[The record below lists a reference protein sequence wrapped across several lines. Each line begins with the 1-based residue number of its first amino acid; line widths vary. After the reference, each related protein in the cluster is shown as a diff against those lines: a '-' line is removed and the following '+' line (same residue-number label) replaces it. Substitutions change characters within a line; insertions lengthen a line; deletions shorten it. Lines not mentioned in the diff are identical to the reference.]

1 PADQRADRV
10 AGGRVP
16 GERRVHLAR
25 AAREREVRRLRR
37 RAHRELAQPAP
48 CRRELHHHLR
58 RAPGPGA
65 GFAQVMRY
73 FPLFLD
79 LAGKPVL
86 LVGGGDVAARKFAL
100 LGEAG
105 AAVTVVAPA
114 LGTALTAVLERGAI
128 THVARAFQAAD
139 LDGSWLVV
147 AATDDRAVNAAVAAA
162 AHAARIPC
170 NVVDD
175 RELSSFIMPAIID
188 RSPVQIAVST
198 GGTSPVLARL
208 IRERLETLLDGSLGP
223 LAAFADRWRE
233 RVKAKFADIGARRR
247 FLSWMLTGPVAAS
260 LRAGRHQRA
269 EDLTA
274 RALEDPAAVPQGH
287 VVLVGAGPGNAGLM
301 TLQGLRALQEAD
313 VIVHDRL
320 VSPEVLDLARRDAA
334 RFDVG
339 KFVGGG
345 GATQEEINE
354 LLVEHAQRGEYV
366 VRLKGGDP
374 FVFGRGG
381 EEIEFLSRHG
391 VSFEVI
397 PGITAAL
404 AAGAYAGVPLTDR
417 RHAQAVRFL
426 TGNSDEQLAQFN
438 FTDLAAGR
446 ETLAFYMS
454 VGRLTSLRDKL
465 LASGVAGTMP
475 VVFVENASRTEQRV
489 VVTTV

>member
-1 PADQRADRV
+1 
-10 AGGRVP
+10 
-16 GERRVHLAR
+16 
-25 AAREREVRRLRR
+25 
-37 RAHRELAQPAP
+37 
-48 CRRELHHHLR
+48 
-58 RAPGPGA
+58 
-65 GFAQVMRY
+65 MRY

-86 LVGGGDVAARKFAL
+86 LVGGGDVAARKFSL
-100 LGEAG
+100 LAEAG
-105 AAVTVVAPA
+105 AVVTVVAPA
-114 LGTALTAVLERGAI
+114 LGTELTVGRAKF
-128 THVARAFQAAD
+128 THHAREFVTTD
-139 LDGSWLVV
+139 IDGVWLVV
-147 AATDDRAVNAAVAAA
+147 AATDDRAVNAQVAAA
-162 AHAARIPC
+162 AGAARIPC

-208 IRERLETLLDGSLGP
+208 IRERLETLLDGSLGT

-233 RVKAKFADIGARRR
+233 RVKAKFSDIGARRR
-247 FLSWMLTGPVAAS
+247 FLSWMLTGPVAAEI
-260 LRAGRHQRA
+260 RAGRVERA
-269 EDLTA
+269 EALTSK
-274 RALEDPAAVPQGH
+274 ALDANDSIPHGH

-320 VSPEVLDLARRDAA
+320 VSPEVLELARRDAA

-354 LLVEHAQRGEYV
+354 LLVEHAQRGEFV
-366 VRLKGGDP
+366 VRLKGGDS

-381 EEIEFLSRHG
+381 EEIDFLRAHG

-397 PGITAAL
+397 PGITAAI

-417 RHAQAVRFL
+417 RFSQAVRFL

-438 FTDLAAGR
+438 FSDLAAGR

-454 VGRLTSLRDKL
+454 VGRLAPLRDKL
-465 LASGVAGTMP
+465 LLSGVRGATP
-475 VVFVENASRTEQRV
+475 VVFIENASRAEQRV
-489 VVTTV
+489 ITSTVESMHRDAVMQKLTAPAMLIIGSVASTAAQLQWFGRAAISG

>member
-1 PADQRADRV
+1 
-10 AGGRVP
+10 
-16 GERRVHLAR
+16 
-25 AAREREVRRLRR
+25 
-37 RAHRELAQPAP
+37 
-48 CRRELHHHLR
+48 
-58 RAPGPGA
+58 
-65 GFAQVMRY
+65 MRY
-73 FPLFLD
+73 FPIFLD

-105 AAVTVVAPA
+105 AVVTVVAPE
-114 LGTALTAVLERGAI
+114 LGAELTAAVAAGAA
-128 THVARAFQAAD
+128 TYVARGFEAGDMNGA
-139 LDGSWLVV
+139 WLVV
-147 AATDDRAVNAAVAAA
+147 AATNDRAVNAAVAATA
-162 AHAARIPC
+162 KTARIPC

-260 LRAGRHQRA
+260 LRAGRTQRA
-269 EDLTA
+269 EELTA
-274 RALEDPAAVPQGH
+274 RALEDPAAVPRGH

-345 GATQEEINE
+345 GATQEEINA
-354 LLVEHAQRGEYV
+354 LLVEHALRGEYV

-374 FVFGRGG
+374 FVYGRGG
-381 EEIEFLSRHG
+381 EEIDHLREHG

-397 PGITAAL
+397 PGITAAI
-404 AAGAYAGVPLTDR
+404 AAGAYAGIPLTDR
-417 RHAQAVRFL
+417 RYSQAVRFL
-426 TGNSDEQLAQFN
+426 TGNSDEQLRQFD
-438 FTDLAAGR
+438 FSDLAAGR

-454 VGRLTSLRDKL
+454 VGRLAALRDKL
-465 LASGVAGTMP
+465 LASGAAGAMP
-475 VVFVENASRTEQRV
+475 VAFIENASRAEQRV
-489 VVTTV
+489 VVSSVEHMHRDAVMQKIKAPSMLIVGNVAASAAELQWFGRMGSSAIA

>member
-1 PADQRADRV
+1 
-10 AGGRVP
+10 
-16 GERRVHLAR
+16 
-25 AAREREVRRLRR
+25 
-37 RAHRELAQPAP
+37 
-48 CRRELHHHLR
+48 
-58 RAPGPGA
+58 
-65 GFAQVMRY
+65 MRY

-79 LAGKPVL
+79 IQAKPVL
-86 LVGGGDVAARKFAL
+86 LVGGGDIAARKFAL
-100 LGEAG
+100 LKDAG
-105 AAVTVVAPA
+105 AKVTVVSPELGEEMAAA
-114 LGTALTAVLERGAI
+114 LARGAFVHI
-128 THVARAFQAAD
+128 AREFAASD
-139 LDGSWLVV
+139 LEGHWLAV
-147 AATDDRAVNAAVAAA
+147 AATNDREVNARVSEVAS
-162 AHAARIPC
+162 AARIPC

-208 IRERLETLLDGSLGP
+208 IRERLETLLDSSLGTF
-223 LAAFADRWRE
+223 AAFADRWRE

-260 LRAGRHQRA
+260 LRADRTAQA
-269 EDLTA
+269 EELT
-274 RALEDPAAVPQGH
+274 RKALESADGIPSGH

-320 VSPEVLDLARRDAA
+320 VSAEVLDLARRDAA

-345 GATQEEINE
+345 GATQEEINK

-381 EEIEFLSRHG
+381 EEIDCLRQHG

-397 PGITAAL
+397 PGITAAI
-404 AAGAYAGVPLTDR
+404 AAGAYSGIPLTDR
-417 RHAQAVRFL
+417 RYSQAVRFL
-426 TGNSDEQLAQFN
+426 TGNSDEQLAAYSYS
-438 FTDLAAGR
+438 DLAAGR

-454 VGRLTSLRDKL
+454 VGRLVGLRAQL
-465 LASGVAGTMP
+465 LGAGVRGDMP
-475 VVFVENASRTEQRV
+475 VAFIENASRAEQRV
-489 VVTTV
+489 LVSNVDAMQRDAATHQIKAPTLMIIGHVARSAAELQWFGRQVVGA

>member
-1 PADQRADRV
+1 
-10 AGGRVP
+10 
-16 GERRVHLAR
+16 
-25 AAREREVRRLRR
+25 
-37 RAHRELAQPAP
+37 
-48 CRRELHHHLR
+48 
-58 RAPGPGA
+58 
-65 GFAQVMRY
+65 MRY

-79 LAGKPVL
+79 LAGRPAL
-86 LVGGGDVAARKFAL
+86 LVGGGEVAARKFAL
-100 LGEAG
+100 LHDAG
-105 AAVTVVAPA
+105 AKVTVIAPE
-114 LGTALTAVLERGAI
+114 LGTEMRAALERGEI
-128 THVARAFQAAD
+128 VHHPRAFAAAD
-139 LDGSWLVV
+139 IEGFWLVV
-147 AATDDRAVNAAVAAA
+147 AATDQRDVNAAVAAA
-162 AHAARIPC
+162 ANAVRIPC

-208 IRERLETLLDGSLGP
+208 IRERLETLLDGSLGT

-233 RVKAKFADIGARRR
+233 AVRRKFADIGARRR

-260 LRAGRHQRA
+260 LRAGRTQQA
-269 EDLTA
+269 EDLT
-274 RALEDPAAVPQGH
+274 RSALEKDDALPHGH

-301 TLQGLRALQEAD
+301 TLLGLRALQEAD

-381 EEIEFLSRHG
+381 EEIDFLRRHE
-391 VSFEVI
+391 VSYEVI
-397 PGITAAL
+397 PGITAAI

-438 FTDLAAGR
+438 FADLAAGR

-454 VGRLTSLRDKL
+454 VGKLNALRDKL
-465 LASGVAGTMP
+465 LLSGVQGNMP
-475 VVFVENASRTEQRV
+475 VAFIENASRAEQRV
-489 VVTTV
+489 MVSSVEAMHRDAVMQKLKAPAMLIIGGVAATAAELQWFGRQALAGSHRA

>member
-1 PADQRADRV
+1 
-10 AGGRVP
+10 
-16 GERRVHLAR
+16 
-25 AAREREVRRLRR
+25 
-37 RAHRELAQPAP
+37 
-48 CRRELHHHLR
+48 
-58 RAPGPGA
+58 
-65 GFAQVMRY
+65 MRY

-79 LAGKPVL
+79 LTGKPVL
-86 LVGGGDVAARKFAL
+86 LVGGGSVAARKFAL
-100 LGEAG
+100 LVDAG
-105 AAVTVVAPA
+105 AVVTVVAPR
-114 LGTALTAVLERGAI
+114 LGDELAAAV
-128 THVARAFQAAD
+128 AAGKASHRSREFAPND
-139 LDGSWLVV
+139 VGSQWLVV
-147 AATDDRAVNAAVAAA
+147 AATDDRAVNAQVAAA
-162 AHAARIPC
+162 ANAVRIPC

-208 IRERLETLLDGSLGP
+208 IRERLETLLDGSLGT
-223 LAAFADRWRE
+223 LASFADRWRE
-233 RVKAKFADIGARRR
+233 RVKARFSDIGARRR

-260 LRAGRHQRA
+260 LRAGRDERA
-269 EDLTA
+269 EDLTR
-274 RALEDPAAVPQGH
+274 RALDDPRAIPHGH

-345 GATQEEINE
+345 GATQEEINA

-381 EEIEFLSRHG
+381 EEIDCLRAHG

-397 PGITAAL
+397 PGITAAI
-404 AAGAYAGVPLTDR
+404 AAGAYAGIPLTDR
-417 RHAQAVRFL
+417 RYSQAVRFL
-426 TGNSDEQLAQFN
+426 TGNSDEQLAQYSYA
-438 FTDLAAGR
+438 DLAAGR
-446 ETLAFYMS
+446 ETLCFYMS
-454 VGRLTSLRDKL
+454 VGRLAGLRAQL
-465 LASGVAGTMP
+465 LGAGVAGELP
-475 VVFVENASRTEQRV
+475 VAFIENASRSEQRV
-489 VVTTV
+489 VLSTVDGMQRDAAASQVKAPTLMIIGNVANSAAAMQWFGREAVVA

>member
-1 PADQRADRV
+1 
-10 AGGRVP
+10 
-16 GERRVHLAR
+16 
-25 AAREREVRRLRR
+25 
-37 RAHRELAQPAP
+37 
-48 CRRELHHHLR
+48 
-58 RAPGPGA
+58 
-65 GFAQVMRY
+65 MRY

-79 LAGKPVL
+79 LAAKPVL

-100 LGEAG
+100 LSDAG
-105 AAVTVVAPA
+105 AKITVVSPA
-114 LGTALTAVLERGAI
+114 LGDDLATALARGAFA
-128 THVARAFQAAD
+128 HLAREFAPAD
-139 LDGSWLVV
+139 IEGAWLVI
-147 AATDDRAVNAAVAAA
+147 AATNDRAVNADVAEAA
-162 AHAARIPC
+162 NAARIPC

-175 RELSSFIMPAIID
+175 REMSSFIMPAIID

-208 IRERLETLLDGSLGP
+208 IRERLETLLDGSLGT

-233 RVKAKFADIGARRR
+233 VVKRRFADVGARRR

-260 LRAGRHQRA
+260 LRAGREAKA
-269 EDLTA
+269 EELTR
-274 RALEDPAAVPQGH
+274 RALENEDAMPHGH

-320 VSPEVLDLARRDAA
+320 VSAEVLDLARRDAA

-366 VRLKGGDP
+366 VRLKGGDS

-381 EEIEFLSRHG
+381 EEIDFLRQHG
-391 VSFEVI
+391 VSYEVI
-397 PGITAAL
+397 PGITAAI
-404 AAGAYAGVPLTDR
+404 AAGAYSGIPLTDR

-438 FTDLAAGR
+438 FSDLAAGR

-454 VGRLTSLRDKL
+454 VGRLTTLRAQL
-465 LASGVAGTMP
+465 LGAGVAGDLP
-475 VVFVENASRTEQRV
+475 VAFVENASRAEQRV
-489 VVTTV
+489 VVSTVDAMQRDAAAHQIKAPTLMIIGNVARSAAELQWFGRAASTGTGCA

>member
-1 PADQRADRV
+1 
-10 AGGRVP
+10 
-16 GERRVHLAR
+16 
-25 AAREREVRRLRR
+25 
-37 RAHRELAQPAP
+37 
-48 CRRELHHHLR
+48 
-58 RAPGPGA
+58 
-65 GFAQVMRY
+65 MRY

-86 LVGGGDVAARKFAL
+86 LVGGGEVAARKYAL
-100 LGEAG
+100 LADAG
-105 AAVTVVAPA
+105 AKVTVVAPL
-114 LGTALTAVLERGAI
+114 LGDEL
-128 THVARAFQAAD
+128 ARAARAGAFVHHAREFTTAD
-139 LDGSWLVV
+139 IDGAWLVV
-147 AATDDRAVNAAVAAA
+147 AATNDRAVNAAAAA
-162 AHAARIPC
+162 AANAARIPC

-208 IRERLETLLDGSLGP
+208 VRERLETLLDSSLGT
-223 LAAFADRWRE
+223 LAQFADRWRE
-233 RVKAKFADIGARRR
+233 AVKRKFTDIGARRR

-260 LRAGRHQRA
+260 LRAGREEQA
-269 EDLTA
+269 EALT
-274 RALEDPAAVPQGH
+274 RKALETEDALPHGH
-287 VVLVGAGPGNAGLM
+287 VVLVGAGPGSAGLM

-381 EEIEFLSRHG
+381 EEIDFLRRHG
-391 VSFEVI
+391 VSFEVV
-397 PGITAAL
+397 PGITAAV
-404 AAGAYAGVPLTDR
+404 AAGAYSGIPLTDR

-438 FTDLAAGR
+438 FSDLAAGR

-454 VGRLTSLRDKL
+454 IGRLAPLRDKL
-465 LASGVAGTMP
+465 LLSGVPGNMP
-475 VVFVENASRTEQRV
+475 VAFIENASRAEQRV
-489 VVTTV
+489 LVSSVGDMHRDAVMNQIKAPSLLIIGGVAASAAELQWFGRQALGGATPA

>member
-1 PADQRADRV
+1 
-10 AGGRVP
+10 
-16 GERRVHLAR
+16 
-25 AAREREVRRLRR
+25 
-37 RAHRELAQPAP
+37 
-48 CRRELHHHLR
+48 
-58 RAPGPGA
+58 
-65 GFAQVMRY
+65 MRY

-79 LAGKPVL
+79 IKARPVL
-86 LVGGGDVAARKFAL
+86 LVGGGEIAARKFSL
-100 LGEAG
+100 LAEAG
-105 AAVTVVAPA
+105 AQVTVVAPA
-114 LGTALTAVLERGAI
+114 LGEALAAVLARGALV
-128 THVARAFQAAD
+128 HQGREFQSGD
-139 LDGSWLVV
+139 VLGQWLVV
-147 AATDDRAVNAAVAAA
+147 AATDDRAVNAAVAEAA
-162 AHAARIPC
+162 GALRIPC

-208 IRERLETLLDGSLGP
+208 IRERLETLLDGSLGT

-233 RVKAKFADIGARRR
+233 RVKARFADIGARRR

-260 LRAGRHQRA
+260 LRAGREAQA
-269 EDLTA
+269 EDLT
-274 RALEDPAAVPQGH
+274 RKALEESNGIPNGH

-345 GATQEEINE
+345 GATQEEINK

-381 EEIEFLSRHG
+381 EEIDFLRQHG
-391 VSFEVI
+391 VSFEVV
-397 PGITAAL
+397 PGITAAI
-404 AAGAYAGVPLTDR
+404 AAGAYSGIPLTDR
-417 RHAQAVRFL
+417 RYAQAVRFL
-426 TGNSDEQLAQFN
+426 TGNSDDQLAQFN
-438 FTDLAAGR
+438 YADLAAGR

-454 VGRLTSLRDKL
+454 VGRLVGLRAQL
-465 LASGVAGTMP
+465 LAAGVAADMP
-475 VVFVENASRTEQRV
+475 VAFIENASRAEQRV
-489 VVTTV
+489 VVSSVDAMQREAAANQIKAPTLMIIGNVAKTAAELQWFGRALTQRASG

>member
-1 PADQRADRV
+1 
-10 AGGRVP
+10 
-16 GERRVHLAR
+16 
-25 AAREREVRRLRR
+25 
-37 RAHRELAQPAP
+37 
-48 CRRELHHHLR
+48 
-58 RAPGPGA
+58 
-65 GFAQVMRY
+65 MRY

-79 LAGKPVL
+79 IAGKSVL
-86 LVGGGDVAARKFAL
+86 LVGGGEIAARKFAL
-100 LGEAG
+100 LKDAG
-105 AAVTVVAPA
+105 ANVTVIAPELSEQLA
-114 LGTALTAVLERGAI
+114 AELARGAL
-128 THVARAFQAAD
+128 THVARRFERAD
-139 LDGSWLVV
+139 VSGQWLVV
-147 AATDDRAVNAAVAAA
+147 AATDDREVNAEVSAAA
-162 AHAARIPC
+162 TDLRIPC

-208 IRERLETLLDGSLGP
+208 IRERLETLLDGSLGT

-260 LRAGRHQRA
+260 LRADRVSQADELIRK
-269 EDLTA
+269 
-274 RALEDPAAVPQGH
+274 ALDQPGGIPTGH

-301 TLQGLRALQEAD
+301 TLAGLRALQEAD

-320 VSPEVLDLARRDAA
+320 VSAEVLDLSRRDAA

-345 GATQEEINE
+345 GATQDEINK

-381 EEIEFLSRHG
+381 EEIDFLRQHG

-404 AAGAYAGVPLTDR
+404 AAGAYSGIPLTDR
-417 RHAQAVRFL
+417 RYSQAVRLL
-426 TGNSDEQLAQFN
+426 TGNSDEQLAQYSYS
-438 FTDLAAGR
+438 DLAAGR
-446 ETLAFYMS
+446 ETLTFYMS
-454 VGRLTSLRDKL
+454 VGRLVGLRAKL
-465 LASGVAGTMP
+465 LDAGVPADMP
-475 VVFVENASRTEQRV
+475 VAFIENASRAEQRV
-489 VVTTV
+489 VVSSVDAMQRDAVANQVKAPTLMIIGNVAGTAVELQWFGRHTVAGAASA